1 MENDGNCSVDTI
13 LTKSDAKLL
22 SPHFNDSYLSQE
34 SQHLTQELHDSAIDD
49 ESVTNYT
56 ISSVSS
62 GGQSTCQDIPALNR
76 AGSHPSMPINYL
88 NIELTDD
95 FQTTSSSPYLS
106 YVTLT
111 AYVGHEWV
119 IAMKYRCEEHRAVEI
134 LVQEL
139 RHYTKDNKTDN
150 YKLWDNAI
158 KRIKCNGFM
167 SHPMSRH
174 KDRLNSEPTLQYNA
188 FI

>member
-1 MENDGNCSVDTI
+1 
-13 LTKSDAKLL
+13 
-22 SPHFNDSYLSQE
+22 
-34 SQHLTQELHDSAIDD
+34 SQHLTQELHDSAIDN

-62 GGQSTCQDIPALNR
+62 GGQSTCQDIPAPNR

-158 KRIKCNGFM
+158 KRIKCNGFSDCNPNKCLNFLSNTLDLYQKFQNCVLV
-167 SHPMSRH
+167 SHPMSGH
-174 KDRLNSEPTLQYNA
+174 KDRHNSEPTLQYNA